1 VADVVTRDVVNKSL
15 LLGGNEYETGIVTIP
30 ASSTLARGALLLR
43 KNGKFAPVADI
54 TKDIPVAVN
63 PVELKNTAAASADVP
78 FRALVAGRVRFDML
92 YIGTEPITDA
102 QSDMLRAYGILPRK
116 VTDVSW
122 TRE

>member
-1 VADVVTRDVVNKSL
+1 MADVVTRDVVNKSL
-15 LLGGNEYETGIVTIP
+15 LLGDNEYETGVVTLS

-43 KNGKFAPVADI
+43 KTGKFAPVTDI
-54 TKDIPVAVN
+54 SKEIPVAVN

-92 YIGTEPITDA
+92 CIGTAPITDA
-102 QSDMLRAYGILPRK
+102 VSDMLRAYGILPRK
-116 VTDVSW
+116 VTDISW